1 VSPRDALRDG
11 AGRLL
16 GGIMVAVALLSLAV
30 PAVAQGKVWR
40 VGLLSN
46 GAPAAPPGQQSTW
59 RSGMLLALDQNG
71 YRLGFNLELVDRY
84 SEGHVD
90 RLPELA
96 REIAAAGIDVVVA
109 VSDPSVRAMLAATQA
124 TPIVIVVGGDPVADG
139 FVASM
144 AHPGGRVTGVAFQTF
159 EGDVKRLQLLR
170 DAMPDAHRFGRL
182 GPPGQVP
189 ARAAELLTDAASRL
203 AIELTMHEVVRLEP
217 AEYAAALVAMR
228 GEGVAGVL
236 IAASQAWGGDAS
248 RVAQI
253 ALEQGLPT
261 ICEWAYMARAGCM
274 LAYGHDLAYAQSR
287 VGWYAAR
294 ILKGIAPADLPVEQS
309 DAWKLTVNLQAA
321 ARLGLNI
328 PYVILGRADEVIE

>member
-1 VSPRDALRDG
+1 
-11 AGRLL
+11 
-16 GGIMVAVALLSLAV
+16 MVAVALLSLAV
-30 PAVAQGKVWR
+30 PAVAEDKVWR

-46 GAPAAPPGQQSTW
+46 GAPTASAEQQSTW
-59 RSGMLLALDQNG
+59 RSGVLLSLDQNG
-71 YRLGFNLELVDRY
+71 YRLGRNLELVDRY

-90 RLPELA
+90 RLPGLA
-96 REIAAAGIDVVVA
+96 AEIAAAGVDVVVA

-144 AHPGGRVTGVAFQTF
+144 AHPGGRVTGLAFQTF

-189 ARAAELLTDAASRL
+189 ARAADLLADAASRL
-203 AIELTMHEVVRLEP
+203 GIELTMRQVARLEP
-217 AEYAAALVAMR
+217 AEYATALVAMR

-236 IAASQAWGGDAS
+236 IAASQAWAGDAS
-248 RVAQI
+248 RVGQV

-261 ICEWAYMARAGCM
+261 ICEWAFMARAGCL
-274 LAYGHDLAYAQSR
+274 LAYGHDLAYATSR

-294 ILKGIAPADLPVEQS
+294 ILKGATAADLPVEQS

-321 ARLGLNI
+321 ARLGLTI
-328 PYVILGRADEVIE
+328 PYAILGRADEVIE